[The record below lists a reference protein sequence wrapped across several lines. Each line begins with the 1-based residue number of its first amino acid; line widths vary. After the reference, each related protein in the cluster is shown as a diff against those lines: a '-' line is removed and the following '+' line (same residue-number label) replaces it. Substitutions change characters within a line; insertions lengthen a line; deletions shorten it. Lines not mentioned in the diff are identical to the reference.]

1 MDKTHF
7 ISQSI
12 SLTLVIIISLIF
24 TLVGLIYSKKYQGIN
39 NYLTANRN
47 IGFFSLTTSLIAS
60 ALGAWILFGPASAAT
75 WGGIGAVIGYALG
88 TAFPMIFLISLGKKI
103 RNEFPKGSTLIE
115 FLRKRFGKNLFKL
128 ILLMTIFYMFVFLC
142 AEVTAVAILIN
153 YISGTELWIT
163 ALIILI
169 ATLTYTLYGGL
180 RASIFTDNIQMVVIV
195 VIFTISVFYLTSF
208 TVDEFSFSFIKEKS
222 PHLLSGSYIPNYTA
236 GLTFFIAV
244 AATNL
249 FHQGN
254 WQRVYAAKNNEVLKK
269 SLIVAFIIIIPIV
282 LFMGFSGLVAVSVDP
297 KVIPDL
303 GFFSLLLR
311 EQTEFLSLVIVILG
325 LSLTISTVDTL
336 VNAISSLIIVDGK
349 ATFNFSKKTNY
360 LKLSKYFIVIL
371 AIIAFAITSK
381 GFSVLYLFLLADLFC
396 CAFVMT
402 VFYSFY
408 NKKLNEKT
416 AYISIII
423 GLIGGFLLFPAP
435 DFSKSL
441 LIGTILPAELF
452 PSFISQSLLFLSFII
467 ATFLPMVFWKIKE
480 SNKL

>member
-1 MDKTHF
+1 MDKTYF
-7 ISQSI
+7 ISQST
-12 SLTLVIIISLIF
+12 SLTLVIAISLIF
-24 TLVGLIYSKKYQGIN
+24 TVVGLIYSKKYQGIN

-47 IGFFSLTTSLIAS
+47 IGFFSLTTSLVAS

-103 RNEFPKGSTLIE
+103 RKEFPNGSTLIE
-115 FLRKRFGKNLFKL
+115 FLRKRFGTSLFKL
-128 ILLMTIFYMFVFLC
+128 ILLMTVFYMFVFLC
-142 AEVTAVAILIN
+142 AEVTAIAILIN

-163 ALIILI
+163 SLIILI

-180 RASIFTDNIQMVVIV
+180 RASIFTDNIQMIVI
-195 VIFTISVFYLTSF
+195 IALFLISVFYLTSSIG
-208 TVDEFSFSFIKEKS
+208 DQFSFSFIKEKS

-269 SLIVAFIIIIPIV
+269 SLIVAFIVIIPIV
-282 LFMGFSGLVAVSVDP
+282 FFMGFSGLVAVSADP
-297 KVIPDL
+297 NVIPDL
-303 GFFSLLLR
+303 GFFSLLLN
-311 EQTEFLSLVIVILG
+311 EQTEFLSLIIVILG

-336 VNAISSLIIVDGK
+336 VNAISSLIVVDGK
-349 ATFNFSKKTNY
+349 ATFNLSKKTNY
-360 LKLSKYFIVIL
+360 LTLSKYFIVVLSIV
-371 AIIAFAITSK
+371 AFTIASK

-396 CAFVMT
+396 CAFVLT

-441 LIGTILPAELF
+441 LVGIILPVDTF
-452 PSFISQSLLFLSFII
+452 PDLVSQSLLFLSFII
-467 ATFLPMVFWKIKE
+467 ATFLPIAFWKIKG
-480 SNKL
+480 SIK

>member
-1 MDKTHF
+1 MDKINF
-7 ISQSI
+7 ISQST
-12 SLTLVIIISLIF
+12 SLTLVIAVSLIF
-24 TLVGLIYSKKYQGIN
+24 TIVGLVYSKKYQGIN

-47 IGFFSLTTSLIAS
+47 IGFFSLSTSLVAS

-115 FLRKRFGKNLFKL
+115 FLRKKFSKSLFKL
-128 ILLMTIFYMFVFLC
+128 ILLMTVFYMFVFLC
-142 AEVTAVAILIN
+142 AEVTAVAMLIN

-169 ATLTYTLYGGL
+169 GTLIYTIYGGL
-180 RASIFTDNIQMVVIV
+180 RASIFTDNIQMIVI
-195 VIFTISVFYLTSF
+195 IILLIISAFYLTSF
-208 TVDEFSFSFIKEKS
+208 TGDQFSFSYIKEQN
-222 PHLLSGSYIPNYTA
+222 PHLLSANYIPNYTA

-282 LFMGFSGLVAVSVDP
+282 LFTGFSGLVAVSVDP

-303 GFFSLLLR
+303 GFFSLLLKQ
-311 EQTEFLSLVIVILG
+311 QTEFLSLIIVILG

-336 VNAISSLIIVDGK
+336 VNGISSLIIVDGK
-349 ATFNFSKKTNY
+349 ATFNLSKKTNY
-360 LKLSKYFIVIL
+360 LKLSKYFTVGLSVIVFIV
-371 AIIAFAITSK
+371 ASK

-396 CAFVMT
+396 CAFVLT

-408 NKKLNEKT
+408 NKKLDEKT
-416 AYISIII
+416 AYISIIV

-441 LIGTILPAELF
+441 LVGAILPADLF
-452 PSFISQSLLFLSFII
+452 PIFVSQQLLFLSFII
-467 ATFLPMVFWKIKE
+467 STFLPILFWKLK
-480 SNKL
+480 K

>member
-1 MDKTHF
+1 MDKINF
-7 ISQSI
+7 ISQST
-12 SLTLVIIISLIF
+12 SLTLVIAISLIF
-24 TLVGLIYSKKYQGIN
+24 TLVGLAYSKKYQGIN

-47 IGFFSLTTSLIAS
+47 IGFFSLSTSLIAS

-115 FLRKRFGKNLFKL
+115 FLRKRFGKSLFRL

-142 AEVTAVAILIN
+142 AEVTAVAMLIN

-169 ATLTYTLYGGL
+169 STLVYTLYGGL
-180 RASIFTDNIQMVVIV
+180 RASIFTDNIQMIVIV
-195 VIFTISVFYLTSF
+195 ILLGISTYYLTSF
-208 TVDEFSFSFIKEKS
+208 TGDQFSFSYIKKQN
-222 PHLLSGSYIPNYTA
+222 PHLLSNNYIPNYTA

-254 WQRVYAAKNNEVLKK
+254 WQRVYAAKNNDVLTK
-269 SLIVAFIIIIPIV
+269 SLIVSFLVIIPIV

-297 KVIPDL
+297 KIIPDL
-303 GFFSLLLR
+303 GFFSLLLK
-311 EQTEFLSLVIVILG
+311 EQTEFLSLIIVILG

-336 VNAISSLIIVDGK
+336 VNAISSLIVVDGK
-349 ATFNFSKKTNY
+349 ATFKFSKDVNY
-360 LKLSKYFIVIL
+360 LSLSKYFIIGL
-371 AIIAFAITSK
+371 SIISFIVASK
-381 GFSVLYLFLLADLFC
+381 GFSILYLFLLADLFC
-396 CAFVMT
+396 CAFVLT

-408 NKKLNEKT
+408 NKKLNEKI
-416 AYISIII
+416 AYTSIII

-441 LIGTILPAELF
+441 LVGIILPADLF
-452 PSFISQSLLFLSFII
+452 PTFVSQSLLFLSFLV
-467 ATFLPMVFWKIKE
+467 ATFVPAAIWK
-480 SNKL
+480 LR

>member
-1 MDKTHF
+1 MDKTYF
-7 ISQSI
+7 ISQST
-12 SLTLVIIISLIF
+12 SLILVITISLIF
-24 TLVGLIYSKKYQGIN
+24 TVVGLIYSKKYQGIN

-47 IGFFSLTTSLIAS
+47 IGFFSLTTSFVAS

-103 RNEFPKGSTLIE
+103 RKEFPNGSTLIE
-115 FLRKRFGKNLFKL
+115 FLRKRFGKSLFKL
-128 ILLMTIFYMFVFLC
+128 ILLMTVFYMFVFLC
-142 AEVTAVAILIN
+142 AEVTAIAILIN

-163 ALIILI
+163 SLIILI

-180 RASIFTDNIQMVVIV
+180 RASIFTDNIQMIVI
-195 VIFTISVFYLTSF
+195 IALFLISVFYLTSF
-208 TVDEFSFSFIKEKS
+208 IGEQFSFSFIKEKS

-269 SLIVAFIIIIPIV
+269 SLIVAFIVIIPIV
-282 LFMGFSGLVAVSVDP
+282 FFMGFSGLVAVSADP
-297 KVIPDL
+297 NVIPDL
-303 GFFSLLLR
+303 GFFSLLLN
-311 EQTEFLSLVIVILG
+311 EQTEFLSLIIVILG

-336 VNAISSLIIVDGK
+336 VNAISSLIVVDGK
-349 ATFNFSKKTNY
+349 ATFNLSKKTNY
-360 LKLSKYFIVIL
+360 LTLSKYFIVVLSIV
-371 AIIAFAITSK
+371 AFTIASK

-396 CAFVMT
+396 CAFVLT

-441 LIGTILPAELF
+441 LVGIILPVDTF
-452 PSFISQSLLFLSFII
+452 PDLVSQSLLFLSFII
-467 ATFLPMVFWKIKE
+467 ATFLPIAFWKIKG
-480 SNKL
+480 SIK